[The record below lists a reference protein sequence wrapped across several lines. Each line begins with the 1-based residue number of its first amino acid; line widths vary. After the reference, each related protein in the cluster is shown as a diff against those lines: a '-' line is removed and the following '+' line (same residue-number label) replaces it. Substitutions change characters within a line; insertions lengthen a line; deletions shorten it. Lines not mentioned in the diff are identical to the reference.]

1 MSHAQDKGALR
12 RAPWTIS
19 TAAGLALA
27 GLPLLAGAGAPLRLL
42 SYGAAD
48 ILGSQANRSSSAGR
62 QAVSADGRY
71 VVFATAANNLVAED
85 SGGFSD
91 IYLADRQTGALARIS
106 RRADGGEPNGNS
118 YDAAISADGRWIAY
132 VSQATDIVAAEGE
145 KQSVYLYERDSG
157 QTQLLT
163 PRVSNGGGY
172 YYPETQGVAVSA
184 DGGVVTFTTAANLLP
199 ADTDDHRADVYA
211 WSRARAGLQ
220 LVSARADG
228 TPLVGMVYGTSTSLS
243 ADGRSVAFAMSSV
256 DGTPA
261 DKGIFVRD
269 LASGGLGAVE
279 FGGQRVFGPFG
290 TSLSADGR
298 ILAFSTFESLLPADN
313 NDEKDLYL
321 LDRNSGAFELVS
333 IGASGQISD
342 RASED
347 PALSADGSRI
357 AFISAARNFEP
368 GAQGYEIYLRDRS
381 SQTTRRL
388 SLPPNPAP
396 QRLSTYPLPP
406 SISGDGGVVVFGA
419 EAEDLVA
426 GDSNRRFD
434 VFGVRSDGSALARVS
449 QSALPPRIAG
459 ASGVYMRWSP
469 QRVYPIG
476 DSGSAVFASP
486 ADNLTAQR
494 QPGVFWHDSTLAYT
508 TDVSLAPLPAY
519 GYPVELHVAGVSGD
533 GSKLLLRRTP
543 YDFTSGWGGPPL
555 GAPYDLWLAQSPA
568 YLRVDDPAQLG
579 ANASTRDAQLSDD
592 GRYVLFNSQL
602 NSASIPFGVEPR
614 LFRFDGSDG
623 SLRRVDTN
631 TAGVPGDAPLL
642 QRWGMSRN
650 GRFVVFA
657 SAANNLVPGD
667 TDSSPDLFLRDL
679 QADSLTRLRH
689 PQTAAPLVVA
699 AGDSLQRMVVSDDG
713 RVIVFADRIEGA
725 GPYTYGLFVLDRD
738 AQSLTDVC
746 AASGD
751 NIRACVQPSLSA
763 DGAELVFASPN
774 ALLPQDLNGKS
785 DIYRYVRGGAAL
797 SLESVDEQDR
807 GGNGDSSWPQ
817 LSGSGE
823 VLVFRTE
830 SSNWITHPQ
839 VAGEGDF
846 LLKRKLGDAVFAD
859 GFEAGNPAQ

>member
-1 MSHAQDKGALR
+1 MSQVQGKGAPR

-48 ILGSQANRSSSAGR
+48 ILGSQANRASSAGR

-91 IYLADRQTGALARIS
+91 VYLADRQTGALARIS
-106 RRADGGEPNGNS
+106 RRADGGEPNGDS

-157 QTQLLT
+157 QTRLLT
-163 PRVSNGGGY
+163 PRTSSGGPY
-172 YYPETQGVAVSA
+172 AYPETQGVSLSA
-184 DGGVVTFTTAANLLP
+184 DGGVVVFTSGLDLLP
-199 ADTDDHRADVYA
+199 ADTDGHYDLYA
-211 WSRARAGLQ
+211 WTRASGGLR
-220 LVSARADG
+220 LVSTKADG
-228 TPLVGMVYGTSTSLS
+228 TPLTGMVYSTSTSIS
-243 ADGRSVAFAMSSV
+243 ADGRSVGFGMSSV

-261 DKGIFVRD
+261 DEGIFVRD
-269 LASGGLGAVE
+269 LVSGGLSAVE
-279 FGGQRVFGPFG
+279 SGGQRVFGPFG

-298 ILAFSTFESLLPADN
+298 FLAFSTFRSLLPADS
-313 NDEKDLYL
+313 NDEKDIYL

-333 IGASGQISD
+333 VGPSGQLGD
-342 RASED
+342 RVSEE
-347 PALSADGSRI
+347 PALSADGSRV
-357 AFISAARNFEP
+357 AFVSAARNFHP
-368 GAQGYEIYLRDRS
+368 GVQTYEVYLRDRS
-381 SQTTRRL
+381 SGTTRLL
-388 SLPPNPAP
+388 SLPPNAPP
-396 QRLSTYPLPP
+396 QRDGTYPQPP
-406 SISGDGGVVVFGA
+406 SISGDGSVVVFGA
-419 EAEDLVA
+419 YAEDLVA
-426 GDSNRRFD
+426 GDSNRRYD

-449 QSALPPRIAG
+449 QSAQPPRIAG
-459 ASGVYMRWSP
+459 ASGAYMRWSP

-476 DSGSAVFASP
+476 DSGSVVFASP

-508 TDVSLAPLPAY
+508 TDVSLAPLPVY
-519 GYPVELHVAGVSGD
+519 GYPVELHVAGISGD

-543 YDFTSGWGGPPL
+543 YDFTGGWGGPPL
-555 GAPYDLWLAQSPA
+555 SAPYDLWLAQSPA
-568 YLRVDDPAQLG
+568 YVRVDDPAQLG
-579 ANASTRDAQLSDD
+579 ATASTRDAQLSDD

-602 NSASIPFGVEPR
+602 TSASIPFGVEPR

-631 TAGVPGDAPLL
+631 TAGVPGDTPLL

-657 SAANNLVPGD
+657 SAANNLAPGD

-679 QADSLTRLRH
+679 QANSLTRLRH
-689 PQTAAPLVVA
+689 PQTGAPLVVA

-713 RVIVFADRIEGA
+713 RVVVFADRIEGA

-738 AQSLTDVC
+738 AQSLTDAC
-746 AASGD
+746 AASSE
-751 NIRACVQPSLSA
+751 NIRACVTPSLSA

-774 ALLPQDLNGKS
+774 ALLPQDLNGRS
-785 DIYRYVRGGAAL
+785 DIYRYARSGGAL
-797 SLESVDEQDR
+797 SLESVDEQGR

-839 VAGEGDF
+839 VTGEGDF
-846 LLKRKLGDAVFAD
+846 LLKRKAGDALFAD
-859 GFEAGNPAQ
+859 GFEAGNLAQ